1 MIAAVHVHEDLAVKD
16 DAARC
21 SARVCGGVGDGAP
34 AVPAHAGLLPGV
46 LLGCQRADH
55 HGQPG
60 PPNSGL
66 HARPG
71 IRQEQRMASTSS
83 DHHRSTGKDYNEAR
97 IRSQDSAAIA
107 RGAKRLPRLAASKLA
122 PPQHSRAQPAQLGP
136 GNPPDNNAR
145 RVMKRA
151 SRRGPA
157 RACSRRVT
165 PAGHQLPRNR
175 GRSPT
180 RIAAHFGAARGWP
193 PTRGSHGVSVTGRS
207 GRCPRRR

>member
-1 MIAAVHVHEDLAVKD
+1 MCMRISPSRTTPRGVPHAFVVVSATARLLCLHTPGCCQAFYW
-16 DAARC
+16 DA
-21 SARVCGGVGDGAP
+21 SEPITMDNPAP
-34 AVPAHAGLLPGV
+34 PE
-46 LLGCQRADH
+46 QWTSRASRH
-55 HGQPG
+55 
-60 PPNSGL
+60 PPR
-66 HARPG
+66 AT
-71 IRQEQRMASTSS
+71 EASTSS

-145 RVMKRA
+145 QVMKRA